1 MPTTVREFR
10 AENAPLTMLTAYDAP
25 TAAVCETAGIDAILV
40 GDSMGNAS
48 LGYDSTLPVTVDEV
62 TSRTA
67 AVARAT
73 DETLVVADMPFLSF
87 GVDEATSIENAGR
100 MVKEAG
106 AHAVKLESGSHTI
119 SLTERLAELGI
130 PVMAHLGL
138 TPQKVNQLG
147 FSRQGTSHEAAREI
161 AEIATEHEKSGAFAL
176 VLEHVPANLARRIT
190 DDLSIPTIGIGA
202 GPDCDGQVLV
212 ANDVLGLGESS
223 PPFATAFGDVRSEM
237 QEAITEYVEAVEGG
251 DFPADEHSHIEA
263 DLDDLY

>member
-48 LGYDSTLPVTVDEV
+48 LGYDSTLPVTVDAV
-62 TSRTA
+62 TRRTA

-73 DETLVVADMPFLSF
+73 DETLVVADLPFLSF

-106 AHAVKLESGSHTI
+106 AHAVKLDSGSHTI

-138 TPQKVNQLG
+138 TP
-147 FSRQGTSHEAAREI
+147 
-161 AEIATEHEKSGAFAL
+161 
-176 VLEHVPANLARRIT
+176 
-190 DDLSIPTIGIGA
+190 
-202 GPDCDGQVLV
+202 
-212 ANDVLGLGESS
+212 
-223 PPFATAFGDVRSEM
+223 
-237 QEAITEYVEAVEGG
+237 
-251 DFPADEHSHIEA
+251 
-263 DLDDLY
+263 